1 LTTGEDFPSRL
12 DRAVDA
18 SNKAQLIEAKAE
30 RVEER
35 CGSQDRYLLLSEIY
49 TAQNNDLRASLTTF
63 QFG

>member
-1 LTTGEDFPSRL
+1 MLISARFGPCQWTTGEDFPSRL

-35 CGSQDRYLLLSEIY
+35 
-49 TAQNNDLRASLTTF
+49 
-63 QFG
+63 